1 MSSVQITQSG
11 VEESVSDTQKKV
23 EAAIEEIR
31 PMLQADGGGIEL
43 DHIADNVV
51 YVRLLG
57 ACHGCPSASAT
68 MSDGVEVAI
77 KKHAPE
83 ITAVQVVQGDPASAG
98 GGDDSNGAPTAAG
111 EPAKDPFVGQ
121 NAIGGVKSIIAV
133 ASGKGGVGKTTVAI
147 NLALAFEQLGLKVGI
162 LDADIYGPNV
172 PGMLGVDRAPNV
184 SGQRLLPSR
193 AHNIFVMSIAFFVDP
208 DQAVIWR
215 GPMVMRAVQQFL
227 RDVEWGELDVLVV
240 DLPPG
245 TGDAQLTLAMEVPL
259 DGAVIVT
266 TPSLVALQDVRR
278 GLVMFKQ
285 VKVPVFGVVENMSYF
300 VCPHC
305 NRETAPFAEGG
316 GKAVAEGFDI
326 PLLGEIPLDPVIRAA
341 GDDGKPII
349 VENPDAPQSKKFIEI
364 AEKLLERI
372 KHKLV

>member
-1 MSSVQITQSG
+1 MSDVR
-11 VEESVSDTQKKV
+11 KKV
-23 EAAIEEIR
+23 EAAIEEVR
-31 PMLQADGGGIEL
+31 PMLESDGGGIEL
-43 DHIADNVV
+43 VSVEDSVV

-68 MSDGVEVAI
+68 LSEGVEVAI
-77 KKHAPE
+77 KKHAPQ
-83 ITAVQVVQGDPASAG
+83 ITEVRLAEGEPAPAVGIADSPDPA
-98 GGDDSNGAPTAAG
+98 APTAH
-111 EPAKDPFVGQ
+111 KDPFEGQ
-121 NAIGGVKSIIAV
+121 SPIGGVKSIIAV

-147 NLALAFEQLGLKVGI
+147 NLALAFEQMGLKVG
-162 LDADIYGPNV
+162 LMDADIYGPNV
-172 PGMLGVDRAPNV
+172 PGMLGVERPPNV
-184 SGQRLLPSR
+184 SGQRVLPSR
-193 AHNIFVMSIAFFVDP
+193 SHNIFCMSIAFFVDQ

-245 TGDAQLTLAMEVPL
+245 TGDAQLTLATEVPL

-266 TPSLVALQDVRR
+266 TPNTVALQDVRR
-278 GLVMFKQ
+278 GLMMFNQ
-285 VKVPVFGVVENMSYF
+285 VKVPVFGVVENMSYY

-305 NRETAPFAEGG
+305 NRESAPFAQGG
-316 GKAVAEGFDI
+316 GKSVAEAFEI

-349 VENPDAPQSKKFIEI
+349 VENPEAPQSKKFIEI
-364 AEKLLERI
+364 AQKLYERL
-372 KHKLV
+372 KDKLG

>member
-1 MSSVQITQSG
+1 MSDIRT
-11 VEESVSDTQKKV
+11 KV
-23 EAAIEEIR
+23 EAGIEEVR

-43 DHIADNVV
+43 DRIEDNVV

-57 ACHGCPSASAT
+57 ACHGCPSAGAT
-68 MSDGVEVAI
+68 LSEGVEVAI

-83 ITAVQVVQGDPASAG
+83 ITDVRLVEGEPAPAEDAPDP
-98 GGDDSNGAPTAAG
+98 NAP
-111 EPAKDPFVGQ
+111 PAKDPFVDQ
-121 NAIGGVKSIIAV
+121 NPIAGVKSIIAV

-162 LDADIYGPNV
+162 MDADIYGPNV
-172 PGMLGVDRAPNV
+172 PGMMGVDRAPNV
-184 SGQRLLPSR
+184 SGKRVLPSR

-227 RDVEWGELDVLVV
+227 RDVEWGELDVLIV

-285 VKVPVFGVVENMSYF
+285 VKVPVFGVVENMSYY

-316 GKAVAEGFDI
+316 GKAVAEAFDL

-349 VENPDAPQSKKFIEI
+349 VEKPDAPQSKKFIEI
-364 AEKLLERI
+364 AEKLLEKI
-372 KHKLV
+372 KHKLS

>member
-1 MSSVQITQSG
+1 MSDI
-11 VEESVSDTQKKV
+11 QKKV
-23 EAAIEEIR
+23 EAGIEEVR
-31 PMLQADGGGIEL
+31 PMLEADGGGIEL
-43 DHIADNVV
+43 DRIEDNVV
-51 YVRLLG
+51 YVRLVG
-57 ACHGCPSASAT
+57 ACHGCPSAGAT
-68 MSDGVEVAI
+68 LNEGVEVAI

-83 ITAVQVVQGDPASAG
+83 ITEVRLAEGPPSAAAVEDAPDPA
-98 GGDDSNGAPTAAG
+98 AP
-111 EPAKDPFVGQ
+111 PAKDPFADQ
-121 NAIGGVKSIIAV
+121 NPIAGVKSIIAV

-162 LDADIYGPNV
+162 MDADIYGPNV
-172 PGMLGVDRAPNV
+172 PGMMGVDRAPNV
-184 SGQRLLPSR
+184 SGKRVLPSR

-245 TGDAQLTLAMEVPL
+245 TGDAQLTLAQEVPL

-266 TPSLVALQDVRR
+266 TPSTVALQDVRR

-285 VKVPVFGVVENMSYF
+285 VKVPVFGVVENMSYY

-305 NRETAPFAEGG
+305 NRETAPFSEGG
-316 GKAVAEGFDI
+316 GKAVSEAFHV

-349 VENPDAPQSKKFIEI
+349 VEKPDAPQSKKFIEI
-364 AEKLLERI
+364 AEKLLEQI
-372 KHKLV
+372 KDKLA

>member
-1 MSSVQITQSG
+1 MSDVR
-11 VEESVSDTQKKV
+11 KKV
-23 EAAIEEIR
+23 EAAIEEVR
-31 PMLQADGGGIEL
+31 PMLEADGGGIEL
-43 DHIADNVV
+43 VSVEDNVV

-68 MSDGVEVAI
+68 LTEGVEVAV

-83 ITAVQVVQGDPASAG
+83 ITAVRLAEPEGMPAPAVGECASSGSSDSAAP
-98 GGDDSNGAPTAAG
+98 GAVPGAK
-111 EPAKDPFVGQ
+111 KDPFEGQ
-121 NAIGGVKSIIAV
+121 DPIGGVKSIIAV

-147 NLALAFEQLGLKVGI
+147 NLALAFEQLGLKVG
-162 LDADIYGPNV
+162 LMDADIYGPNV
-172 PGMLGVDRAPNV
+172 PGMLGVDRSPNV
-184 SGQRLLPSR
+184 SGKRVLPSR
-193 AHNIFVMSIAFFVDP
+193 AHNIFCMSIAFFVDR
-208 DQAVIWR
+208 DQAVMWR

-266 TPSLVALQDVRR
+266 TPSTVALQDVRR
-278 GLVMFKQ
+278 GLMMFKQ
-285 VKVPVFGVVENMSYF
+285 IKVPVYGVVENMSYY

-305 NRETAPFAEGG
+305 NRETAPFAQGG
-316 GKAVAEGFDI
+316 GKAVAKAFDI

-364 AEKLLERI
+364 AEKLHERI
-372 KHKLV
+372 KDKLS